1 MLKGLVKSGLV
12 KKSTTKYNKVL
23 AGKSSAYDKW
33 QHAREKEPVVMA
45 TAPVMYEQGEN
56 GEMVPH
62 KLPDPTVKVIPYGK
76 VWEVQDNEGDDNVV
90 YLFVSPKGK
99 LIKKSGKAKPDAYK
113 LNKMK
118 EERYMP
124 GLFSD
129 VMGYYDRFRN
139 PW

>member
-56 GEMVPH
+56 GEWY
-62 KLPDPTVKVIPYGK
+62 PTSSRTL
-76 VWEVQDNEGDDNVV
+76 Q
-90 YLFVSPKGK
+90 S
-99 LIKKSGKAKPDAYK
+99 
-113 LNKMK
+113 
-118 EERYMP
+118 R
-124 GLFSD
+124 
-129 VMGYYDRFRN
+129 
-139 PW
+139 